1 MAAVT
6 VECRPVDPERKGQA
20 MRSNETRFLFTARRI
35 TVTEVSGYVEAT
47 DSEDAR
53 KKLADNVGVI
63 EVEHVGPIETQGFDS
78 IRIGGPAG
86 DED

>member
-1 MAAVT
+1 
-6 VECRPVDPERKGQA
+6 

-63 EVEHVGPIETQGFDS
+63 EVERVGPIETQGFDS

-86 DED
+86 DAE